1 MIRRPPRSTLFPYT
15 TLFRSRR
22 HDGDVAGVQITSGP
36 ELLRAL
42 RIVKITLGE
51 PRRTQHDLAGRLA
64 VMWHVLHIRIHDAQI
79 DQRRRPPGLG
89 AGFYLLV
96 RITADVL
103 R

>member
-51 PRRTQHDLAGRLA
+51 RSEEHTSELQSHLNLVCRL
-64 VMWHVLHIRIHDAQI
+64 
-79 DQRRRPPGLG
+79 
-89 AGFYLLV
+89 LLEKKKKNKQLNDKFEDDIMMKRGYTNNV
-96 RITADVL
+96 SGKR
-103 R
+103 